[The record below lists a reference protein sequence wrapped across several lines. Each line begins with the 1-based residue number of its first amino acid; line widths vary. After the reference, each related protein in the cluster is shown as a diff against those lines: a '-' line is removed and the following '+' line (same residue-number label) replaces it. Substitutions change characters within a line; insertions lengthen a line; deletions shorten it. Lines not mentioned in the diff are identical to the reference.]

1 MQVFAGF
8 IGVFILFLVFVVGLF
23 FAVRADRS
31 GWHTRRLRSN
41 NLSRI
46 DGPQSYITKKDNAR
60 NNLNVQLSN
69 DEGTANPEYWNEPPS
84 IDTGSSESGSNGS
97 RNYNAK
103 PESSQPKKI
112 TNMAD
117 LQAVISDVQPLLKD
131 VQTLGPIIESVL
143 GLSDSINAKINEYV
157 SVGSEI
163 ANLLVTLK
171 SQFNTA
177 TTGGKVDFAGLN
189 ATLSGLEKKVSVLIP
204 DQQLQNP
211 KY

>member
-1 MQVFAGF
+1 
-8 IGVFILFLVFVVGLF
+8 
-23 FAVRADRS
+23 
-31 GWHTRRLRSN
+31 
-41 NLSRI
+41 
-46 DGPQSYITKKDNAR
+46 
-60 NNLNVQLSN
+60 
-69 DEGTANPEYWNEPPS
+69 
-84 IDTGSSESGSNGS
+84 
-97 RNYNAK
+97 
-103 PESSQPKKI
+103 
-112 TNMAD
+112 MAD